1 MDDDLLKIL
10 SFSFRVHINICKNTG
25 LGDMLG
31 FPEPG
36 NLIERLM
43 SDITLIG
50 IDVDENKLLV

>member
-1 MDDDLLKIL
+1 
-10 SFSFRVHINICKNTG
+10 
-25 LGDMLG
+25 MLG

-36 NLIERLM
+36 NLIQRLM